1 MIILIKD
8 MSVDELISVT
18 PTAADKIKA
27 LLGKDNHLEYGLRL
41 AVKGGGCSGFTYRLA
56 FEEKGNEDDMVLQS
70 NDVRLYV
77 DPKSVLYLTGA
88 SIDYVDGL
96 MGAGFKISNP
106 NAVSSCGCGESFSA

>member
-1 MIILIKD
+1 MITVSENAKKQAIRL
-8 MSVDELISVT
+8 ME
-18 PTAADKIKA
+18 
-27 LLGKDNHLEYGLRL
+27 DNNSPQGSFIRVG
-41 AVKGGGCSGFTYRLA
+41 VKGGGCSGFTYRLA